1 MDELT
6 LLRDFFKAWEG
17 LHAIPKRKGPHS
29 LEQKAA
35 AELLVS
41 KANLVR
47 SFQAGHPDAPIP
59 SPAISQAAQDYLGL
73 RSQIQAIPPQDTR
86 VNKATTEIG

>member
-1 MDELT
+1 MDELN
-6 LLRDFFKAWEG
+6 LLRDFFRAWEG

-47 SFQAGHPDAPIP
+47 SFNAGQPDVPVP
-59 SPAISQAAQDYLGL
+59 SPAAQDFMAL
-73 RSQIQAIPPQDTR
+73 RAQIQDIPPHDTR
-86 VNKATTEIG
+86 VNQSKTEVG